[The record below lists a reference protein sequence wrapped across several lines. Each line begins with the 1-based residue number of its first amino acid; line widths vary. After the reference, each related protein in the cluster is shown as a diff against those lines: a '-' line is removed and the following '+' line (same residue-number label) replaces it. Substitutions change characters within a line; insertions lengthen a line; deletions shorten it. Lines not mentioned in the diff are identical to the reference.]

1 MGATNVAKVFANW
14 RHLSHREARAL
25 LFMANMALDADKPP
39 VYFGGW
45 EAVASALGLDC
56 EGRRRSAEE
65 VYRKTLASLG
75 AAGAVV
81 SSGQAKLG
89 VRAEY
94 ALALDPAMTFEPAG
108 TGRNIKWT
116 SLPRTERPNETLP
129 QVPQRNVA
137 PPPNETLG
145 HVPQQN
151 VGDRPNKTL
160 PPRSTEEP
168 QGGVLEEKQGGIQ
181 VANQNSLTTAREG
194 EMHELVGNPSIED
207 ERSRQL
213 AAMEQRMAEYD
224 KSQERKA
231 S

>member
-1 MGATNVAKVFANW
+1 
-14 RHLSHREARAL
+14 
-25 LFMANMALDADKPP
+25 MANMALDADKPP

-45 EAVASALGLDC
+45 QAVASALGLDC
-56 EGRRRSAEE
+56 EGRRKSAEE

-75 AAGAVV
+75 TAGAVV

-108 TGRNIKWT
+108 TGRNIKWIP
-116 SLPRTERPNETLP
+116 LPRTERPNETLP
-129 QVPQRNVA
+129 QVPQQNTA

-151 VGDRPNKTL
+151 VGERPNETL
-160 PPRSTEEP
+160 APRSTEEP
-168 QGGVLEEKQGGIQ
+168 QGGVLEEKQGGVEIT
-181 VANQNSLTTAREG
+181 NQKPVTTARASEKHG
-194 EMHELVGNPSIED
+194 LVGNSSIED

-213 AAMEQRMAEYD
+213 RLMDQRVAEYE
-224 KSQERKA
+224 KQQGRKA

>member
-1 MGATNVAKVFANW
+1 MGASNVTKVFTNW

-25 LFMANMALDADKPP
+25 AFMANMALDADKPP

-45 EAVASALGLDC
+45 QAVASALGLDC
-56 EGRRRSAEE
+56 EGKRKSAEE

-75 AAGAVV
+75 TAGAVV

-108 TGRNIKWT
+108 TGRNIKWIP
-116 SLPRTERPNETLP
+116 LPRTERPNETLP

-145 HVPQQN
+145 HMPQQN
-151 VGDRPNKTL
+151 VGNSPNKTL
-160 PPRSTEEP
+160 PPRRTEEP
-168 QGGVLEEKQGGIQ
+168 QGGVLEEKRGGIPLIQ
-181 VANQNSLTTAREG
+181 ASSLTNARAS
-194 EMHELVGNPSIED
+194 ELQESDERPSLED

-213 AAMEQRMAEYD
+213 QALEERIAQE
-224 KSQERKA
+224 ERKA

>member
-45 EAVASALGLDC
+45 QAVASALGLDC
-56 EGRRRSAEE
+56 EGRRKSAEE

-75 AAGAVV
+75 TAGAVV

-108 TGRNIKWT
+108 TGRNIKWIP
-116 SLPRTERPNETLP
+116 LPRTGRPNETLP
-129 QVPQRNVA
+129 QVPQQNVA
-137 PPPNETLG
+137 PLPNETLG

-151 VGDRPNKTL
+151 VGTSPNKTL
-160 PPRSTEEP
+160 PPRKTEEP
-168 QGGVLEEKQGGIQ
+168 QGGVLEEKRGGTQI
-181 VANQNSLTTAREG
+181 AKASSLTNARASEL
-194 EMHELVGNPSIED
+194 HELDERPSIED

-213 AAMEQRMAEYD
+213 AAMEQRVAEYA